1 MRNVMSILLT
11 LVCAIVILGAGYL
24 GIVDL
29 GKQILKSESVPERA
43 AYENAGSNIFY
54 AEIQDDI
61 EIFPWNYY
69 PEESVVGFE
78 EGRVPVLLAENA
90 FAEQHLLERSYAVQ
104 EVVSNE
110 QDITDQEGEWII
122 GTDSYFSELIAHETG
137 VAEDKVFAW
146 FQEKG
151 RHILQNMVM
160 SDNLSVGELFFYQD
174 ILDLE
179 GKKYQVRIACN
190 DWNIINFVCV
200 EYDEQDRREQQ
211 EWKEGKKKMVEV
223 LERSEESL
231 SKYFFYM
238 SQLNDMGAP
247 TIYYLNGEYRNAYLQ
262 GFLWLENIMQ
272 GNGADEELSKGLGIS
287 AEEWKDLYQNEKY
300 DGEVVSDSENQDV
313 EYSVSYSYQVVEL
326 KDMILLLVQGDV
338 AMGLYYDPVNRKFCG
353 YNFFY
358 EY

>member
-1 MRNVMSILLT
+1 MHNVKSILLT

-69 PEESVVGFE
+69 PEDSVVGFE
-78 EGRVPVLLAENA
+78 EGRIPFFLMENA
-90 FAEQHLLERSYAVQ
+90 FAEPYLPERSYAVQ
-104 EVVSNE
+104 WIVSSE
-110 QDITDQEGEWII
+110 PEITDQQGEWMI
-122 GTDSYFSELIAHETG
+122 GADSYFSELIAHETG
-137 VAEDKVFAW
+137 VEDEDVFAW

-160 SDNLSVGELFFYQD
+160 SDNLSVGALYFYQD

-179 GKKYQVRIACN
+179 GRKYQVRIACN

-200 EYDEQDRREQQ
+200 EYDEQDRRKQQ

-247 TIYYLNGEYRNAYLQ
+247 EIYYLNEEYRNAYLR

-272 GNGADEELSKGLGIS
+272 GKEEDEELSKELS
-287 AEEWKDLYQNEKY
+287 VLAEEWKRLYQTEKY
-300 DGEVVSDSENQDV
+300 EGEVVSDSEKQDV

>member
-1 MRNVMSILLT
+1 MRNLKSILLT

-69 PEESVVGFE
+69 PEESSVGME
-78 EGRVPVLLAENA
+78 EENVPVFLMENP
-90 FAEQHLLERSYAVQ
+90 FAEQYLPERSYAVQ
-104 EVVSNE
+104 ELVSNE
-110 QDITDQEGEWII
+110 QDITDQEGEWMI
-122 GTDSYFSELIAHETG
+122 GTDSYFSELIAYETG

-160 SDNLSVGELFFYQD
+160 SDNLSVGALYFYQD
-174 ILDLE
+174 ILEL
-179 GKKYQVRIACN
+179 GRKKYQVRIACS

-200 EYDEQDRREQQ
+200 EYDGQDRREQQ

-223 LERSEESL
+223 LEQSEESL
-231 SKYFFYM
+231 SQYFFYM
-238 SQLNDMGAP
+238 SQLNDIGAP
-247 TIYYLNGEYRNAYLQ
+247 GIFYWNGVYNNAYLQ
-262 GFLWLENIMQ
+262 GFYWLDNIME
-272 GNGADEELSKGLGIS
+272 GKGEDEELSESLNMRTQVWGEN
-287 AEEWKDLYQNEKY
+287 AQEKTY
-300 DGEVVSDSENQDV
+300 EDGVAADV
-313 EYSVSYSYQVVEL
+313 EDADAEYSVSYSYQVVEL